1 MRVIV
6 TVGLVAMLAACQT
19 ASYQRDENSPYYV
32 VPVGS
37 QLILTRELQMNPDQ
51 VSVYIQYG
59 KLLSYPAIQKY
70 EPFCKFEL
78 FHRIESARTVAPD
91 EISVI
96 KAIQHQSYERFAE
109 AGAWQF
115 LPLSARQFAQVG
127 MPGQGGPSIKSF
139 TVRMDLRSAK
149 QPEIFRMTCGR
160 WSAYSSYENLSIAEI
175 RSTLKPL
182 FTLRL
187 PDNR

>member
-1 MRVIV
+1 MRVVV
-6 TVGLVAMLAACQT
+6 TVGLVAVLAACQT
-19 ASYQRDENSPYYV
+19 ASYRGDENSPYYV
-32 VPVGS
+32 VPVGT
-37 QLILTRELQMNPDQ
+37 QLTLTRELQMNPDQ

-70 EPFCKFEL
+70 EPYCKFEL
-78 FHRIESARTVAPD
+78 FHRIESARTVVPD

-96 KAIQHQSYERFAE
+96 KAVQEESYTRFAQ
-109 AGAWQF
+109 AGALQF
-115 LPLSARQFAQVG
+115 AALSARQFAQSG
-127 MPGQGGPSIKSF
+127 GFDQGGPAIRSF
-139 TVRMDLRSAK
+139 TVKMDLRSAK

-160 WSAYSSYENLSIAEI
+160 WSAYPSYEHLSIAEI
-175 RSTLKPL
+175 RSTLNPL

>member
-1 MRVIV
+1 MRVVV

-19 ASYQRDENSPYYV
+19 ASYRGDENSPYYV
-32 VPVGS
+32 VPVGT
-37 QLILTRELQMNPDQ
+37 QLTLTRELQMSPDQ

-78 FHRIESARTVAPD
+78 FHRIESARTVVPD

-96 KAIQHQSYERFAE
+96 KAVQEDSYDKFAQ

-115 LPLSARQFAQVG
+115 VPLSARRFAQSG
-127 MPGQGGPSIKSF
+127 GSDKGGPSIRSF
-139 TVRMDLRSAK
+139 TVKMDLRSAK

-160 WSAYSSYENLSIAEI
+160 WSAYTSYEHLSIAEI
-175 RSTLKPL
+175 RSTLNPL